1 METLPPCKSVQHT
14 IFVQVMKYVVN
25 ISFCE
30 LSREK
35 EPGGIVHE
43 CMDPNNKL
51 LFEQAHEGYKTKEP
65 LSMFIEFLAGKEMN
79 RRLLQT
85 GGIEKGW
92 TCGSLC
98 VETPVS
104 SHITICLLLYRNTFS
119 DVLYD
124 AFTAP

>member
-1 METLPPCKSVQHT
+1 MLPPCKSVQHT

-43 CMDPNNKL
+43 CMDPNDEL
-51 LFEQAHEGYKTKEP
+51 LFGQAHEGYRGKER
-65 LSMFIEFLAGKEMN
+65 LSMFIELLAGKEMN
-79 RRLLQT
+79 RRLSQT

-92 TCGSLC
+92 TCRNLC
-98 VETPVS
+98 AETPVS
-104 SHITICLLLYRNTFS
+104 SHITICLLLYRNPFS

-124 AFTAP
+124 AFTDP